1 MVRRRLW
8 LGLTLSMFLGCQ
20 ADDAASED
28 TDASQD
34 TEGTS
39 GSTTAPSS
47 TPTGTP
53 VTTNPASST
62 TSGPSTLTATA
73 TTPGDSSSG
82 TSADESGSEE
92 SGSESTGE
100 APEAFHT
107 CGSGGATGAW
117 TIFEVPYPA
126 GTTLADGTEV
136 TTARYEVWAP
146 TDADGPLPLIVALHG
161 DEGNPGATKSNWT
174 HLLENGDF
182 ILVTP
187 QEPHQEVDGSGSDN
201 GWDNHSSETR
211 AFLHAMFDDVG
222 TRYDID
228 IDRVYAT
235 GASAGSWVGG
245 RIFFTMQDIWAAV
258 QFNCGGASAVGYTEP
273 TDPACVTPARF
284 EISPSD
290 FLYSAAQT
298 TAMFVEDRGHEVEF
312 NDTACRGHCCGQRE
326 DYGDA
331 AWGFFE
337 PRVHCAAL
345 SRGGCGEIPT
355 P

>member
-1 MVRRRLW
+1 MLRRRLW
-8 LGLTLSMFLGCQ
+8 LGLTISMFLGCQ
-20 ADDAASED
+20 ADDGEAED
-28 TDASQD
+28 TDAA
-34 TEGTS
+34 EGTA
-39 GSTTAPSS
+39 GTTTAATSTPTSAPATTNPGPSS
-47 TPTGTP
+47 TSGPTTRTAS
-53 VTTNPASST
+53 TTTREGSSTEASSAE
-62 TSGPSTLTATA
+62 SGS
-73 TTPGDSSSG
+73 
-82 TSADESGSEE
+82 DESGS
-92 SGSESTGE
+92 STGE

-117 TIFEVPYPA
+117 TVFEVPYPA
-126 GTTLADGTEV
+126 GTTLADGSEV

-146 TDADGPLPLIVALHG
+146 TDAEGPLPLIVALHG
-161 DEGNPGATKSNWT
+161 DEGTLGATKSNWT
-174 HLLENGDF
+174 HRLEDGDF

-201 GWDNHSSETR
+201 GWDNHSNQTR

-245 RIFFTMQDIWAAV
+245 QIFFTMQDIWAAV
-258 QFNCGGASAVGYTEP
+258 QFNCGGASGVGYTEP

-331 AWGFFE
+331 AWEFFE